1 MEYRNIG
8 YILGVFFIGIGLFV
22 VLTETKNITDNV
34 SSFIDS
40 CHVMVTFLAKIFFW
54 VLLGLGIIIIAKK
67 TDLGFVICAGI
78 FFVSSVISVL
88 IVLDV
93 IIICN

>member
-1 MEYRNIG
+1 MKCRNIG

-34 SSFIDS
+34 DSFIDS

-67 TDLGFVICAGI
+67 LIQDLLFVQGYFLSAVRYR
-78 FFVSSVISVL
+78 F
-88 IVLDV
+88 
-93 IIICN
+93 